1 VNFRFTESTGGGS
14 TGAYLSRNLALHVGD
29 QPETV
34 RSNRRSLSDEINLPV
49 QFMEQVHGNHVEVI
63 NDLIQPSP
71 TADALVTTNP
81 KMALAVMVADC
92 IPLLLANQGS
102 VAAVHVGRKGLL
114 NGVSQKAIVKMRE
127 LDSSPIS
134 AVMGPSICGRCY
146 EVSPDIYAEVTHVF
160 PRAASETS
168 QGTPSLDLAA
178 ALSFELEKIDI
189 DVLNLARCTME
200 DLSFYSYRRDGVT
213 GRQAGVIWL

>member
-1 VNFRFTESTGGGS
+1 MNFRFTESTGGDS

-34 RSNRRSLSDEINLPV
+34 RVNRRSLSDEINLPV

-63 NDLIQPSP
+63 NHLIETSP
-71 TADALVTTNP
+71 IADALVTANP

-146 EVSPDIYAEVTHVF
+146 EVSPDIYTEVTHVF

-168 QGTPSLDLAA
+168 HGTPSLDLAA
-178 ALSFELEKIDI
+178 ALSFELEKFHI
-189 DVLNLARCTME
+189 DVLNLARCTVE
-200 DLSFYSYRRDGVT
+200 DLSLYSYRRDGVT